1 MKTVFGSRA
10 SERSRSYSSGART
23 LQVAEDIL
31 PIATLKAHLSD
42 VVRSLDDRR
51 PLIVTLNG
59 KPAAVLMSPR
69 EFDQLTYQARVV
81 AKVNTALADIEAGRV
96 RDAEHVFNE
105 LDAEL
110 APAPRRRKTT
120 KRSRRASGLL
130 HP

>member
-1 MKTVFGSRA
+1 MKTVFGGRA
-10 SERSRSYSSGART
+10 SERVRAYSPGPRT
-23 LQVAEDIL
+23 FQVAEDIL

-42 VVRSLDDRR
+42 VVRSLDNRR

-81 AKVNTALADIEAGRV
+81 AKVNTGLADIEAGRV
-96 RDAEHVFNE
+96 RDADEVFDE

-110 APAPRRRKTT
+110 APAPRKRKTT
-120 KRSRRASGLL
+120 KR
-130 HP
+130 

>member
-10 SERSRSYSSGART
+10 SEPSRVYSPGTRT

-42 VVRSLDDRR
+42 VVRSLDRRR

-81 AKVNTALADIEAGRV
+81 AKVNTGLADIEAGRV
-96 RDAEHVFNE
+96 RDAEHVFDE
-105 LDAEL
+105 LEAEL
-110 APAPRRRKTT
+110 APVPRKRKTT
-120 KRSRRASGLL
+120 KR
-130 HP
+130 